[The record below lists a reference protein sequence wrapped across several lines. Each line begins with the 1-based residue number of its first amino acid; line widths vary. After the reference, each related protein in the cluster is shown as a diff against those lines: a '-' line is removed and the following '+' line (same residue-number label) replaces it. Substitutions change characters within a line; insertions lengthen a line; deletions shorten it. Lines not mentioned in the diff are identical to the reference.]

1 MTQESSL
8 VLGRASSVTWYLTF
22 LTWECQEALST
33 TQNYTTHYLPGRGEG
48 GRIIMGGLLSAYT
61 SSHFWGVEG
70 GAAAWKP
77 NQPFF
82 SSGFKGHR
90 VDIVILSEASE
101 TEKDKHH
108 MILLMIG
115 ILKNK
120 TNELI
125 YKTEIDL

>member
-8 VLGRASSVTWYLTF
+8 VLGRASSVNWYLTF

-33 TQNYTTHYLPGRGEG
+33 TQNYTAHCTHLPGRGEG
-48 GRIIMGGLLSAYT
+48 GRTIMGGSLSAYT

-77 NQPFF
+77 NQPFC

-108 MILLMIG
+108 MLLLICG
-115 ILKNK
+115 I
-120 TNELI
+120 
-125 YKTEIDL
+125 